1 MFVNITINVY
11 KCVVRIPV
19 LRFLKKGFGRIQS
32 AGDLWGNFQKIT
44 VKIHSFKKGPNP
56 PRGGRARGELQTQL
70 LSISLSEENIYLQ
83 RTYTCVV
90 NYLR

>member
-56 PRGGRARGELQTQL
+56 PPGGTGKG
-70 LSISLSEENIYLQ
+70 
-83 RTYTCVV
+83 RTTNTATKHLVIRRKHLPTADLHMCS
-90 NYLR
+90 